1 MRQVEQ
7 DFGPACYMR
16 ITSESNTP
24 HPILFLRLLLLKSI
38 ARTRTCQILLFRPSR
53 VMVETDEEIQYDA
66 IARSAADGMTRI
78 AEDLLTSGTLR
89 QAQVHL

>member
-1 MRQVEQ
+1 
-7 DFGPACYMR
+7 
-16 ITSESNTP
+16 
-24 HPILFLRLLLLKSI
+24 
-38 ARTRTCQILLFRPSR
+38 
-53 VMVETDEEIQYDA
+53 MVETDKEIQYDA